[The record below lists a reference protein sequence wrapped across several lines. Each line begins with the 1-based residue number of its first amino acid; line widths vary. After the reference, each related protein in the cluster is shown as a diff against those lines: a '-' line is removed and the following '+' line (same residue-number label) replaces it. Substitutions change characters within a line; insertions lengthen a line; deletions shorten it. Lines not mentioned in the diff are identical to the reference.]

1 MVSAAFT
8 RHRRNKAM
16 ALPREDITAPTASV
30 SLDPSS
36 KKGVRTCDN
45 SMWKHLTR
53 QKKKKINMKFY
64 GQNTTA

>member
-16 ALPREDITAPTASV
+16 ALPREDMTAPTASV

-45 SMWKHLTR
+45 SMWKHPTR
-53 QKKKKINMKFY
+53 LL
-64 GQNTTA
+64 